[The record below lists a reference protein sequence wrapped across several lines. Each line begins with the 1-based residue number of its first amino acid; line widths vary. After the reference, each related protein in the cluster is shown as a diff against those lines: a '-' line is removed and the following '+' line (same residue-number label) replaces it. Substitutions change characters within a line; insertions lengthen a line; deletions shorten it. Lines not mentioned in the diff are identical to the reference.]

1 MKPRRVSISS
11 RSKGKRRAPASIS
24 SVTFDPAGGEFGH
37 TERATLPP
45 WREHPFAILAGAA
58 LLAYVIGAIA
68 LQAFVDVDL
77 VRDWV
82 GPRAS
87 AALNRTVHITEGT
100 VGLFPRPS
108 VQLSNIAVDNP
119 PGVESPTLARI
130 DRVRM
135 DLAWLPLFIGRVRV
149 RGLHVEGAAVHLAID
164 ENGKSNFGD
173 LVPRRA
179 TDANETDGA
188 PLAAALRRI
197 TVSDASLTY
206 FDGPR
211 ARSMGVTGGDARIDV
226 RRAGDEAG
234 NAWRADVTLDS
245 DSLMVRVA
253 GLVDEIIRVGGPS
266 GQLSAWGGGPAHAVQ
281 IDGGFLALAGDTL
294 DVRGRVANLAEPQPS
309 FEVDL
314 TGDDI
319 SARTLTALLP
329 EDMRAELLPRAEGTL
344 AVVLRLRGG
353 LTSNDRPSL
362 DATVRLQGV
371 TLRVRGEPVAES
383 IDGIVAVNAER
394 ITLDSLEGAFAGG
407 PFQVSGIVTRD
418 ERVTASVVAHARP
431 DLDVLHGLRLLP
443 ASFTLSGNAELDLS
457 VAGPLEAPD
466 SLQVV
471 GTAALHGFHLDH
483 EALGAPV
490 YVPEGVVNLAGR
502 GITWSELPVLVG
514 SDRVVTSG
522 ELDAVAG
529 FWVDNDGTP
538 RIRASFVGPS
548 LDLDAVFPPRLDEQ
562 PSYAEIAF
570 AHLSG
575 RPVDGRDASVV
586 AGYLGMHRVAGMPL
600 LGSLELRFDTLS
612 QGDGRVE
619 EIVATVELTDSMVAV
634 SDASFGAWGGRASGS
649 LRVALGGAAH
659 QPFALSLRLENA
671 SAASFF
677 RARTAS
683 EDEIVGT
690 LNMEV
695 ELTGSTDTQLL
706 PVAQDL
712 MGEAR
717 LTLGDGRV
725 AGTGVNA
732 ALADFLESDRWTD
745 VSFSQLEGGIGI
757 RDRVMKIE
765 NGHLDGEMG
774 RLAFRGLVGFGGEA
788 DVSMALAVPSEQ
800 FDHLSL
806 RRTGVG
812 ASVLEQLKSSGRPLD
827 LGLHLSGFLSAPTL
841 EPNAAN
847 AVELAG
853 R

>member
-11 RSKGKRRAPASIS
+11 RSKGRRVVPTSIS
-24 SVTFDPAGGEFGH
+24 SVTFDPEGGEFGH
-37 TERATLPP
+37 TERATLPS
-45 WREHPFAILAGAA
+45 WRKHPFAILGGAA
-58 LLAYVIGAIA
+58 LLAYVVGAIA

-77 VRDWV
+77 VREWV
-82 GPRAS
+82 TPRAS

-108 VQLSNIAVDNP
+108 VQLSNIAVDNL
-119 PGVESPTLARI
+119 PGVDGPTLARI
-130 DRVRM
+130 DRVRL
-135 DLAWLPLFIGRVRV
+135 DLAWLPLFMGRVRV

-179 TDANETDGA
+179 PDSGVTEGA

-206 FDGPR
+206 FDAPR
-211 ARSMGVTGGDARIDV
+211 ARSMGVTGGDARIEV
-226 RRAGDEAG
+226 RRDGGEAG
-234 NAWRADVTLDS
+234 NAWRADVTLGT
-245 DSLMVRVA
+245 DSLMVRAA
-253 GLVDEIIRVGGPS
+253 GLVDEMIRVGGPT
-266 GQLSAWGGGPAHAVQ
+266 GQLSAWGGGPANAVQ

-294 DVRGRVANLAEPQPS
+294 DVLGRVANLAEPQPS
-309 FEVDL
+309 FEVEL
-314 TGDDI
+314 TGDDV

-329 EDMRAELLPRAEGTL
+329 ADKRADLLPRAEGTL

-353 LTSNDRPSL
+353 LASSDRPTL

-371 TLRVRGEPVAES
+371 TLRLRGEPVAEGV
-383 IDGIVAVNAER
+383 DGIVAVSAER

-407 PFQVSGIVTRD
+407 PFRVSGIVTRD
-418 ERVTASVVAHARP
+418 ERASASVVAHARP
-431 DLDVLHGLRLLP
+431 DLDVLHGLGLLP
-443 ASFTLSGNAELDLS
+443 ARFTLSGNAELDLS

-483 EALGAPV
+483 EELGAPM

-514 SDRVVTSG
+514 SNRVVTSG
-522 ELDAVAG
+522 QLDAVAG
-529 FWVDNDGTP
+529 FWVENDGTP
-538 RIRASFVGPS
+538 QIRASFAGPS
-548 LDLDAVFPPRLDEQ
+548 LDLDAIFPPRLDEH

-575 RPVDGRDASVV
+575 RPVDGRDAPVV
-586 AGYLGMHRVAGMPL
+586 AGYLGMHRVAHMPL

-612 QGDGRVE
+612 QGERRVE
-619 EIVATVELTDSMVAV
+619 GVVASVELTDSMLAV
-634 SDASFGAWGGRASGS
+634 TDASFDAWGGRASGS
-649 LRVALGGAAH
+649 LRVALGGAAR

-677 RARTAS
+677 DRAAS
-683 EDEIVGT
+683 GDEIVGT
-690 LNMEV
+690 LDLEV
-695 ELTGSTDTQLL
+695 ELTGSTDAQLL
-706 PVAQDL
+706 PVPQDL
-712 MGEAR
+712 VGEAR
-717 LTLGDGRV
+717 LTLSDGRV
-725 AGTGVNA
+725 AGTGVNF
-732 ALADFLESDRWTD
+732 ALADFLESERWSD
-745 VSFSQLEGGIGI
+745 VPFSRLEGGIAI
-757 RDRVMKIE
+757 RDRVMAIE
-765 NGHLDGEMG
+765 NGRLDGEMG
-774 RLAFRGLVGFGGEA
+774 RLAFRGYVGFGGEA

-800 FDHLSL
+800 LDHLSL

-812 ASVLEQLKSSGRPLD
+812 AGVLEQLKTSGRPLD
-827 LGLHLSGFLSAPTL
+827 LGLHLGGFVGAPTL

>member
-11 RSKGKRRAPASIS
+11 RSKGRRPAPSSIS
-24 SVTFDPAGGEFGH
+24 SVTFDPEAGEFGH
-37 TERATLPP
+37 TERATLPS
-45 WREHPFAILAGAA
+45 WRKHPFAILGGAA

-77 VRDWV
+77 VREWV
-82 GPRAS
+82 TPRAS

-119 PGVESPTLARI
+119 PGVEGPTLARI
-130 DRVRM
+130 DRVRL

-149 RGLHVEGAAVHLAID
+149 RGLHVDGAAVHLAVD
-164 ENGKSNFGD
+164 ENGRSNFGD

-179 TDANETDGA
+179 ADSSMTDVA
-188 PLAAALRRI
+188 PFAAALRRI

-206 FDGPR
+206 FDAPR

-226 RRAGDEAG
+226 RRDGGEAAG

-245 DSLMVRVA
+245 DSLMVRAA
-253 GLVDEIIRVGGPS
+253 GLVDEMIRVGGPT
-266 GQLSAWGGGPAHAVQ
+266 GQLSAWGGGPASAVQ

-309 FEVDL
+309 FEVEL
-314 TGDDI
+314 TGDDV

-329 EDMRAELLPRAEGTL
+329 ADKRAELLPRAEGTL

-353 LTSNDRPSL
+353 LASSDRPTL

-371 TLRVRGEPVAES
+371 TLRLRGEPVAEGV
-383 IDGIVAVNAER
+383 DGIVAMNAER

-407 PFQVSGIVTRD
+407 PFRVSGIVRRD
-418 ERVTASVVAHARP
+418 ERASASVVAHVRP
-431 DLDVLHGLRLLP
+431 DLDVLHGLGLLP
-443 ASFTLSGNAELDLS
+443 AGYTLSGNAELDLS

-483 EALGAPV
+483 DELGAPV

-514 SDRVVTSG
+514 SDRVMTSG

-529 FWVDNDGTP
+529 FWVESDGTP
-538 RIRASFVGPS
+538 RIRASFAGPS
-548 LDLDAVFPPRLDEQ
+548 LDLDAIFPPRLDEH

-586 AGYLGMHRVAGMPL
+586 AGYMGMHRVAGMPL

-612 QGDGRVE
+612 QGDHRVE
-619 EIVATVELTDSMVAV
+619 EVVATVELTDSMLAV
-634 SDASFGAWGGRASGS
+634 SDASFDAWGGRARGS
-649 LRVALGGAAH
+649 LRVALGGAAR
-659 QPFALSLRLENA
+659 QQFALSLRLEDA

-677 RARTAS
+677 DRPAS
-683 EDEIVGT
+683 EGEIVGT
-690 LNMEV
+690 LDMEM
-695 ELTGSTDTQLL
+695 ELTGSTDPQLL
-706 PVAQDL
+706 PVRQDL
-712 MGEAR
+712 VGEAR
-717 LTLGDGRV
+717 LTLSDGRV
-725 AGTGVNA
+725 TGTGVNF
-732 ALADFLESDRWTD
+732 ALADFLESERWTD
-745 VSFSQLEGGIGI
+745 VAFARLEGGIGI
-757 RDRVMKIE
+757 RDGGMVIE

-774 RLAFRGLVGFGGEA
+774 RFAFRGTVGFGGEA
-788 DVSMALAVPSEQ
+788 DVSMALAVPSDQ
-800 FDHLSL
+800 LDRLSL
-806 RRTGVG
+806 RRTGIG
-812 ASVLEQLKSSGRPLD
+812 AGVLEQLKRSGRPLS
-827 LGLHLSGFLSAPTL
+827 LGLHLSGFVGAPTL